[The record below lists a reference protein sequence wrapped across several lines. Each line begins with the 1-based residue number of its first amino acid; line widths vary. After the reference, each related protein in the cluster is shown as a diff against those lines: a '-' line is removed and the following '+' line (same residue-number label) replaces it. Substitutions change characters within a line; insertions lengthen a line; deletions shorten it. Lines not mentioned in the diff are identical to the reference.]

1 MRVQIQNLILNF
13 ISENPGTQI
22 SAVVKSMPDVD
33 RSSVSSAL
41 TRLTMQGK
49 INRRTGCNNR
59 FCYTI
64 AAGEPVPVIAVS
76 EPVHVPAAV
85 PKQKIIS
92 PEEWDHRFSK
102 AEELLV
108 KGLSRRANQA
118 FLELLDVTS
127 ETTLREKI
135 VSCRSRCGSRPSG
148 DSSAVAGHFVG
159 VGLV

>member
-22 SAVVKSMPDVD
+22 AAVVSSLPDVD

-41 TRLTMQGK
+41 TRLTLQGK
-49 INRRTGCNNR
+49 INRRTGSNNR
-59 FCYTI
+59 FSYTI
-64 AAGEPVPVIAVS
+64 AAGEPVLLIVRP
-76 EPVHVPAAV
+76 EPVCVPTSV
-85 PKQKIIS
+85 PKQQIIS
-92 PEEWDHRFSK
+92 TEEWELRFSK
-102 AEELLV
+102 AEALQK

-135 VSCRSRCGSRPSG
+135 VRHRDRCGCKPSG
-148 DSSAVAGHFVG
+148 DGSMMAGHFVG

>member
-22 SAVVKSMPDVD
+22 SAVVKGLPDID

-49 INRRTGCNNR
+49 LTRVEGNGGR
-59 FCYTI
+59 FEYTI
-64 AAGEPVPVIAVS
+64 TAGEILPVAAEPLPVVAV
-76 EPVHVPAAV
+76 VPNQRV
-85 PKQKIIS
+85 IS
-92 PEEWDHRFSK
+92 PDEWERRFSK

-135 VSCRSRCGSRPSG
+135 VSCRSRCGSKPSG
-148 DSSAVAGHFVG
+148 DSSTVAGHFVG
-159 VGLV
+159 MGLI